1 MLSLIYVITL
11 LFLEY
16 AVIDTEESIEKNTCV
31 FITFVLLF
39 LFRAKLLQKEDN
51 RKFLMSIIYVYNSFL
66 CIRTKFS
73 VILIFSCEY

>member
-1 MLSLIYVITL
+1 MIYVITL

-16 AVIDTEESIEKNTCV
+16 AVIDTEESIEKNTFA

-39 LFRAKLLQKEDN
+39 LLCAKLLQKEDN

-66 CIRTKFS
+66 
-73 VILIFSCEY
+73 L